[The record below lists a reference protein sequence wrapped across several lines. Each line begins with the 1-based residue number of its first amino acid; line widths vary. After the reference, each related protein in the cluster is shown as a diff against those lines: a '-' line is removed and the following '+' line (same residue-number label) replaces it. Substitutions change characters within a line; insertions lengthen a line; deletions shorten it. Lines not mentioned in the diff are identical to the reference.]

1 VTNEH
6 ELEAYRLLPVRL
18 STGDSTT
25 YGART
30 ATEASS
36 EAARADPLGFY
47 NGMIVKHGKNTFVLC
62 GPPATFMAGEEQT
75 DFKPLESGIQLGLFQ
90 QATEV
95 QPVPLSTF
103 LIEGRRC

>member
-1 VTNEH
+1 MTNEH

-62 GPPATFMAGEEQT
+62 GPPATFIAGEEQADAQT
-75 DFKPLESGIQLGLFQ
+75 LGSGVQLGLF
-90 QATEV
+90 
-95 QPVPLSTF
+95 
-103 LIEGRRC
+103 